1 MQVLL
6 LADSTVIWRRTCSMI
21 GLEVRERFE
30 MPRMR
35 IPCRKCIIVTG
46 VGDGNATECGEL

>member
-6 LADSTVIWRRTCSMI
+6 LADSTVIWRRICSMI

-35 IPCRKCIIVTG
+35 MHCRECNIVTG
-46 VGDGNATECGEL
+46 VGDGNATE